1 MRVTVSGIFAAVA
14 TPVDVHGRPD
24 LAAFDRLVD
33 FLVDAGLDGICVG
46 GATGEYPHF
55 EVAERQ
61 ALVRRAAS
69 RLPSDRILLAGIGGA
84 PVARALELGRSA
96 LESGARALLLPM
108 PSFFRYE
115 QHDLAA
121 FARHVASTLRAPCLL
136 YDLPGFT
143 NPIATTTAIDL
154 MASEPYVVGIK
165 DSSGRAERLGTFVA
179 ARGDGPWSLIVGDD
193 ALLARGVE
201 AGWNGGISGLASF
214 CPELIAALY
223 RSMRAG
229 DREEAGRC
237 EALVAELI
245 EQVAALP
252 VPWGVRLGLAARG
265 LDTGAMPLP
274 LSESR
279 RAQIARYQA
288 WLPGWIERGIP
299 GSPKFEV

>member
-1 MRVTVSGIFAAVA
+1 MTVTVSGIFAAVA
-14 TPVDVHGRPD
+14 TPIDSAGRPD

-69 RLPSDRILLAGIGGA
+69 RLPSDSILLAGIGGT
-84 PVARALELGRSA
+84 PVTRVLELGRSA

-108 PSFFRYE
+108 PFFFRYE

-143 NPIATTTAIDL
+143 NSIATATAIDL
-154 MASEPYVVGIK
+154 MSAEPYIVGIK
-165 DSSGRAERLGTFVA
+165 DSSGRPERLGKLVA
-179 ARGDGPWSLIVGDD
+179 ARRGASWSLIVGDD
-193 ALLARGVE
+193 ALLGRGLE
-201 AGWNGGISGLASF
+201 AGWSGGISGLASF
-214 CPELIAALY
+214 CPELIVALY
-223 RSMRAG
+223 RSTRAG
-229 DREEAGRC
+229 DRDEAGRC
-237 EALVAELI
+237 QALVAELI

-252 VPWGVRLGLAARG
+252 VPWAVRLGLAARG
-265 LDTGAMPLP
+265 LDTGALPLP
-274 LSESR
+274 LSEAR
-279 RAQIARYQA
+279 GEQIARYKA
-288 WLPGWIERGIP
+288 WLPGWMERG
-299 GSPKFEV
+299 GLSVKV